1 MRSTF
6 NDCETKERQYLK
18 DYVLPILN
26 QKYNNLKYIFSDI
39 DSKDRKDML
48 IQFEANNEQ
57 KNAVYESKIR
67 IDIKPY
73 YEQQGL
79 MLELD
84 KYKAIKNLHPN
95 IPFFYVM
102 FLETHY
108 YIFNMNKL
116 ISLYDSENDML
127 NQLYT
132 RLNCNITTCGED
144 KGKKMK
150 PCLLLPTNTTASIK
164 IKYK

>member
-1 MRSTF
+1 MRPSF
-6 NDCETKERQYLK
+6 NECETKERQYLK
-18 DYVLPILN
+18 DYLIPILN
-26 QKYNNLKYIFSDI
+26 QKYNDLKYQFSEI

-48 IQFEANNEQ
+48 IEFKLNGEP
-57 KNAVYESKIR
+57 KTAVYESKIR

-79 MLELD
+79 MLEMD
-84 KYKAIKNLHPN
+84 KYKAIKELHPN

-116 ISLYDSENDML
+116 ISLYDSEIDMI
-127 NQLYT
+127 NQLYK
-132 RLNCNITTCGED
+132 RLYCNITTCGKP